1 VPAFEKTSDPKK
13 GGGMKGKRSLA
24 LLFPVALALCAFGPA
39 PAPAAVEDPSIGVRI
54 VSDFNA
60 DGSGK
65 LSFEIELSQAFMA
78 LMKSFGGSD
87 ADYTCDTFY
96 ESSYDEWEMT
106 EATRDGALVCTAL
119 TSFEDLDGYESLIL
133 GDFSEASFTRLEI
146 KGGRFYYDLNPQI
159 AGASAFGELEEGMGF
174 DIEVLWILKMPGEV
188 VDSNADE
195 ASGQTLTWN
204 VLDMNSST
212 HIRAESK
219 TGGGLDPTLTILAV
233 LGLLCCCGLVVA
245 IAGVV
250 LFLVLRRKNNP
261 AAAAS

>member
-1 VPAFEKTSDPKK
+1 MKK
-13 GGGMKGKRSLA
+13 LFPITVLA
-24 LLFPVALALCAFGPA
+24 LASILLSAFSAA
-39 PAPAAVEDPSIGVRI
+39 PAPAAMEDPSMGVRI
-54 VSDFNA
+54 VSDFNS

-65 LSFEIELSQAFMA
+65 LSFEIELSQEFMA

-87 ADYTCDTFY
+87 ADFTCDTLY
-96 ESSYDEWEMT
+96 TSSYDEWEMT
-106 EATRDGALVCTAL
+106 EANRDGALICTAL
-119 TSFEDLDGYESLIL
+119 TSFEDLDGYESLII
-133 GDFSEASFTRLEI
+133 GDFRDVSFTRLEI
-146 KGGRFYYDLNPQI
+146 EGGRFYYDLNPKM
-159 AGASAFGELEEGMGF
+159 AGVSIFGEVEEGMGF
-174 DIEVLWILKMPGEV
+174 DVEVLWVLKMPGEV

-204 VLDMNSST
+204 VLDMNSSA

-219 TGGGLDPTLTILAV
+219 IGGSLDPTLMILAV